1 MSLSRRDFLKIT
13 ALAGAAV
20 GLSAPLVHHFINQ
33 GTLKKISA
41 THYLMGTVVNF
52 VLIAESKDEAQTALQ
67 ITIEHM
73 RHLIQIYDHR
83 QLDGPLG
90 QLNATGTTLHPPHEL
105 VTTLQQSLRFG
116 ALSNGA
122 FDVTIKPILDAL
134 QANHPSVQDLTSL
147 VDYRLLN
154 VTDDKITL
162 ARPDMA
168 VTLDGIAKGC
178 VIDGGVAMLYKLGF
192 ENVLV
197 EAGGDMMAKSTQNGE
212 VWQVGITHPRSPKE
226 TIAVISI
233 QNQAVAT
240 SGDYMNFFSSDYS
253 THHIID
259 PHTGRS
265 PSQLASAT
273 VIAANVADA
282 DALSTTMMVLGVQD
296 GLALVENLPDASALL
311 ISKDMHIYRSSK
323 FPVG

>member
-1 MSLSRRDFLKIT
+1 MSFSRRDFLKIT
-13 ALAGAAV
+13 ALAGLAV
-20 GLSAPLVHHFINQ
+20 GVSAPMVRYLLNQ
-33 GTLKKISA
+33 GSLKKIAS

-52 VLIAESKDEAQTALQ
+52 VLIAESEDQAQAALQ
-67 ITIEHM
+67 ITIEKM
-73 RHLIQIYDHR
+73 LHLIHIYDHR

-90 QLNATGTTLHPPHEL
+90 QLNATGIALLPPSEL
-105 VTTLQQSLRFG
+105 VATFRKALHFG
-116 ALSNGA
+116 GLSQGA
-122 FDVTIKPILDAL
+122 FDVTMKPMLDTL
-134 QANHPSVQDLTSL
+134 RENRPSTKELKNL
-147 VDYRLLN
+147 VDYRLVN
-154 VTDDKITL
+154 VTDDKITFTH
-162 ARPDMA
+162 PGMA

-178 VIDGGVAMLYKLGF
+178 VVDGGVVALQQLGF

-197 EAGGDMMAKSTQNGE
+197 EAGGDMMAKSTQDGE
-212 VWQVGITHPRSPKE
+212 VWQIGITHPRALKE

-240 SGDYMNFFSSDYS
+240 SGDYMNSFSSDYS

-259 PHTGRS
+259 PRTGRS

-296 GLALVENLPDASALL
+296 GLALVENLPEASALL
-311 ISKDMHIYRSSK
+311 ISKDLHIYRSSK